1 MAKTYKE
8 LKDEFFDEVGN
19 IDLSK
24 LGLGYN
30 GLKDYAQ
37 LLLIMAEIPE
47 DTKDNH
53 YSRSVLNDCC
63 CDLHIFDAPRKSEQ
77 EVK

>member
-8 LKDEFFDEVGN
+8 LKDEFFEEVGK

-24 LGLGYN
+24 LSIGFG
-30 GLKDYAQ
+30 GLKDYAE
-37 LLLIMAEIPE
+37 LLKIMAELPAE
-47 DTKDNH
+47 
-53 YSRSVLNDCC
+53 SRDDYYKLANANCELGFSV
-63 CDLHIFDAPRKSEQ
+63 FGTPRKSKE

>member
-8 LKDEFFDEVGN
+8 LKEEFFDEVGN

-24 LGLGYN
+24 LSIGFG
-30 GLKDYAQ
+30 GLKDYAE
-37 LLLIMAEIPE
+37 LLKIMAEMPSE
-47 DTKDNH
+47 
-53 YSRSVLNDCC
+53 SRDDYYNLASENCSLG
-63 CDLHIFDAPRKSEQ
+63 FSGFSTPRKSEQ

>member
-8 LKDEFFDEVGN
+8 LKDNFFEEVGKV
-19 IDLSK
+19 DLSK
-24 LGLGYN
+24 LGLGFG

-37 LLLIMAEIPE
+37 LLQMMATIPE
-47 DTKDNH
+47 ETTSEYN
-53 YSRSVLNDCC
+53 RSVLSNCC
-63 CDLHIFDAPRKSEQ
+63 CDIHSYDAPRKSEQ

>member
-8 LKDEFFDEVGN
+8 LKDEFFEEVGN

-24 LGLGYN
+24 LSIGFG
-30 GLKDYAQ
+30 GLKDYAE
-37 LLLIMAEIPE
+37 LLKIMAELPAESRE
-47 DTKDNH
+47 DYYNLA
-53 YSRSVLNDCC
+53 SANCALGFSG
-63 CDLHIFDAPRKSEQ
+63 FGAPRKSEQ

>member
-1 MAKTYKE
+1 MAKSYKE
-8 LKDEFFDEVGN
+8 LKDSFFEEVGN

-24 LGLGYN
+24 LGLGFN

-37 LLLIMAEIPE
+37 LLQMMAEIPE

-53 YSRSVLNDCC
+53 YRSVLNDCC
-63 CDLHIFDAPRKSEQ
+63 CDIRTFDTPRKSEQ